1 MIGFFAGSTPQ
12 DPPAPIGIAGA
23 GFLVVGDG
31 FFVVVDFGAG
41 LVVSGSVLCCSRG
54 LVVYGLVVGLVV
66 CCVCGLVGLV
76 VGLVCGRVGLVV
88 GLLVV
93 RGGLVVFGGV

>member
-1 MIGFFAGSTPQ
+1 M
-12 DPPAPIGIAGA
+12 
-23 GFLVVGDG
+23 VGDG

-54 LVVYGLVVGLVV
+54 LVVYGLVVGA
-66 CCVCGLVGLV
+66 CVCGLVGLV

-88 GLLVV
+88 GLRVV

>member
-12 DPPAPIGIAGA
+12 APPAPIGIAGA
-23 GFLVVGDG
+23 GFLVGGDG

-54 LVVYGLVVGLVV
+54 LVVYGPVVGA
-66 CCVCGLVGLV
+66 CVCGLVGLV

-88 GLLVV
+88 GLRVV